1 MSTVVSP
8 TFTELPIPPSVNG
21 IWRAVRT
28 KRGRTRVIMSKPYAA
43 WLGVA
48 VPLLRAGMDKVRV
61 YPVCLVVRI
70 RAGKGWRQGR
80 DLSNALKAIED
91 ACKHAERIADDNT
104 EYVTGIRMTFTPA
117 ERGKPAACFVGV
129 EQGGT

>member
-1 MSTVVSP
+1 M

-21 IWRAVRT
+21 IWRAIRT
-28 KRGRTRVIMSKPYAA
+28 KRGRTRVVMSKPYAA
-43 WLGVA
+43 WLAVA
-48 VPLLRAGMDKVRV
+48 VPMLRVGMGKAET
-61 YPVCLVVRI
+61 YPVTLVVVV

-104 EYVTGIRMTFTPA
+104 DYVTGIRMTFTPA